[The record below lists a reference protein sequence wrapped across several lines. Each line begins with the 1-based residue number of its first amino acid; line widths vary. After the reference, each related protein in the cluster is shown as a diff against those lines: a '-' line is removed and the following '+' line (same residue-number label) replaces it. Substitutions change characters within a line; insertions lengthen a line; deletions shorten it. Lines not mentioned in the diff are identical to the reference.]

1 MRTLRDERSMLA
13 QDTGSDMLDVS
24 AFWKEYGSYRVV
36 EGVLVLAS
44 PGNLVVALEVDDTN
58 PHPDVKLGMLGN
70 HVKLLLPPE
79 EKKPL
84 GAKVAIDTAMALV
97 REHAARADRYE
108 KVLREM
114 AEHGEAMRA
123 GREGGVQF
131 ARGKRSAW
139 SFVAF
144 MARGALDEN
153 DGA

>member
-1 MRTLRDERSMLA
+1 MRTLRDSVGRGTVIMGPSRKVAEQYQAIYRQGVADALC
-13 QDTGSDMLDVS
+13 
-24 AFWKEYGSYRVV
+24 EYGSYRVV

-58 PHPDVKLGMLGN
+58 PHRDVKLGILGN

-108 KVLREM
+108 KALREIARRNDYVRIVDKTIVLRRI
-114 AEHGEAMRA
+114 AEE
-123 GREGGVQF
+123 
-131 ARGKRSAW
+131 
-139 SFVAF
+139 
-144 MARGALDEN
+144 ALDGTDTE
-153 DGA
+153 